1 MSKIT
6 IQQGAVKATLGEVC
20 YHGAEGFQ
28 ESNTWHVAEAV
39 IRAELDPKI
48 SSGPAQL
55 HRDGKTYPVIVE
67 VLQFV
72 EEPEDEIE
80 DEPACEI
87 EIKPIEGKL
96 AQLAIDLGLLDH
108 YSNKQKAGL
117 LASS

>member
-1 MSKIT
+1 MK
-6 IQQGAVKATLGEVC
+6 QVALGEVC
-20 YHGAEGFQ
+20 YHGVEGFQ

-39 IRAELDPKI
+39 IRAELDTKI
-48 SSGPAQL
+48 SSGPAEL

-72 EEPEDEIE
+72 EEPADEEDEIE

-87 EIKPIEGKL
+87 EIKPVKGKL

-108 YSNKQKAGL
+108 YSKKQKAAL
-117 LASS
+117 LAQA